1 MAFNTN
7 DDDREQ
13 KTVVG
18 FLIGAVVLLAIA
30 IAVGFG
36 MSRAGVF
43 GKKDGAA
50 SAGSSVMAAAD
61 AASGAA
67 AADGAASA
75 AGVAAQAGA
84 ASADQGAATAGQGA
98 AVQAGADE
106 ASVKVVD
113 GVVRFYFASGK
124 AELAAG
130 AKEALADAVAAAKAG
145 KKLVLSG
152 FHDSTGDPA
161 RNAELAKQRAF
172 AVRDALI
179 AEGVAEGSID
189 LQKPEAMP
197 NTQGND
203 PEARRVEVKID

>member
-36 MSRAGVF
+36 VSRAGVF

-50 SAGSSVMAAAD
+50 STGSSVMAAAD

-84 ASADQGAATAGQGA
+84 ASADQGAA
-98 AVQAGADE
+98 VQAGADE

-124 AELAAG
+124 AELASG

-203 PEARRVEVKID
+203 PEARRVDVKID

>member
-50 SAGSSVMAAAD
+50 STGSSVMAAAD

-84 ASADQGAATAGQGA
+84 ASADPGAATAGQGA

-124 AELAAG
+124 ADLASG

>member
-50 SAGSSVMAAAD
+50 STGSSVMAAAD

>member
-36 MSRAGVF
+36 VSRAGVF

-50 SAGSSVMAAAD
+50 STGSSVMAAAD

-124 AELAAG
+124 AELASG

>member
-50 SAGSSVMAAAD
+50 STGSSVMAAAD
-61 AASGAA
+61 AASGAAA

-84 ASADQGAATAGQGA
+84 ASADQGA

>member
-50 SAGSSVMAAAD
+50 STGSSVMAAAD

-98 AVQAGADE
+98 EVQAGADE

>member
-50 SAGSSVMAAAD
+50 STGSSVMAAAD

-124 AELAAG
+124 AELASG

-203 PEARRVEVKID
+203 PEARRVDVKID

>member
-36 MSRAGVF
+36 VSRAGVF

-50 SAGSSVMAAAD
+50 STGSSVMAAAD

-124 AELAAG
+124 AELAGG

-152 FHDSTGDPA
+152 YHDSTGDPA
-161 RNAELAKQRAF
+161 KNAELAKQRAF
-172 AVRDALI
+172 AVRDALV
-179 AEGVAEGSID
+179 AEGVAESSID
-189 LQKPEAMP
+189 LKKPEIMP
-197 NTQGND
+197 DSKGND
-203 PEARRVEVKID
+203 PEARRVDVKID

>member
-36 MSRAGVF
+36 VSRAGVF

-50 SAGSSVMAAAD
+50 STGSSVMAAAD

-75 AGVAAQAGA
+75 AGFAAQAGA
-84 ASADQGAATAGQGA
+84 ASADQGA

>member
-36 MSRAGVF
+36 VSRAGVF

-50 SAGSSVMAAAD
+50 STGSSVMAAAD

-84 ASADQGAATAGQGA
+84 ASADQGA

-203 PEARRVEVKID
+203 PEARRVDVKID

>member
-36 MSRAGVF
+36 VSRAGVF

-50 SAGSSVMAAAD
+50 STGSSVMAAAD

-84 ASADQGAATAGQGA
+84 ASADQGA

-172 AVRDALI
+172 AVRDLLKAN
-179 AEGVAEGSID
+179 GVAEDQID
-189 LQKPEAMP
+189 LQKPAD
-197 NTQGND
+197 NNAGQGGQ
-203 PEARRVEVKID
+203 ARRVDVALQ

>member
-50 SAGSSVMAAAD
+50 STGSSVMAAAD

-84 ASADQGAATAGQGA
+84 ASADQGAA
-98 AVQAGADE
+98 VQAGADE

-124 AELAAG
+124 AELASG

-203 PEARRVEVKID
+203 PEARRVDVKID

>member
-50 SAGSSVMAAAD
+50 STGSSVMAAAD

-203 PEARRVEVKID
+203 PEARRVDVKID

>member
-50 SAGSSVMAAAD
+50 STGSSVMAAAD

-124 AELAAG
+124 AELASG

-172 AVRDALI
+172 AVRDLLKAN
-179 AEGVAEGSID
+179 GVAEDQID
-189 LQKPEAMP
+189 LQKPAD
-197 NTQGND
+197 NNAGQGGQ
-203 PEARRVEVKID
+203 ARRVDVALQ

>member
-1 MAFNTN
+1 MAFNIN

-30 IAVGFG
+30 LAVGFG

-50 SAGSSVMAAAD
+50 SMG
-61 AASGAA
+61 ASAA
-67 AADGAASA
+67 AAANAASA
-75 AGVAAQAGA
+75 AVAASSAGA
-84 ASADQGAATAGQGA
+84 TGVVTA
-98 AVQAGADE
+98 AGADE

-124 AELAAG
+124 AELAGG

-152 FHDSTGDPA
+152 YHDSTGDPA
-161 RNAELAKQRAF
+161 KNAELAKQRAF
-172 AVRDALI
+172 AVRDALV
-179 AEGVAEGSID
+179 AEGVAESSID
-189 LQKPEAMP
+189 LKKPEIMP
-197 NTQGND
+197 DSKGND
-203 PEARRVEVKID
+203 PEARRVDVKID

>member
-36 MSRAGVF
+36 VSRAGVF

-50 SAGSSVMAAAD
+50 STGSSVMAAAD

-84 ASADQGAATAGQGA
+84 ASADQGAA
-98 AVQAGADE
+98 VQAGADE

-124 AELAAG
+124 AELASG

>member
-50 SAGSSVMAAAD
+50 STGSSVMAAAD

-75 AGVAAQAGA
+75 AGFAAQAGA
-84 ASADQGAATAGQGA
+84 ASADQGA

>member
-50 SAGSSVMAAAD
+50 STGSSVMAAAD

-84 ASADQGAATAGQGA
+84 ASADPGAATAGQGA

-124 AELAAG
+124 AELASG

>member
-50 SAGSSVMAAAD
+50 STGSSVMAAAD

-84 ASADQGAATAGQGA
+84 ASAEQGAATAGQGA

-124 AELAAG
+124 AELASG

>member
-50 SAGSSVMAAAD
+50 STGSSVMAAAD

-84 ASADQGAATAGQGA
+84 ASADQGA

>member
-36 MSRAGVF
+36 VSRAGVF

-50 SAGSSVMAAAD
+50 STGSSVMAAAD

-124 AELAAG
+124 AELASG

-203 PEARRVEVKID
+203 PEARRVDVKID